1 MYVCM
6 CKFIHA
12 CTYVCKFVWF
22 WMCVSVGEW
31 VKQDNQFERLKE
43 ENTNMKAN
51 ERDKERERL
60 NKKRG
65 QCEE

>member
-1 MYVCM
+1 M
-6 CKFIHA
+6 
-12 CTYVCKFVWF
+12 
-22 WMCVSVGEW
+22 SVGEW
-31 VKQDNQFERLKE
+31 VKQDKQFERLKE